1 MASETRPPVPP
12 FTDVTALQ
20 KVQAAQDAWNSRCV
34 RPLAALALA
43 RPSAATCPPDH
54 LPAAHALS
62 PTPTHVQGP

>member
-43 RPSAATCPPDH
+43 RPPVRRH
-54 LPAAHALS
+54 LPA
-62 PTPTHVQGP
+62 